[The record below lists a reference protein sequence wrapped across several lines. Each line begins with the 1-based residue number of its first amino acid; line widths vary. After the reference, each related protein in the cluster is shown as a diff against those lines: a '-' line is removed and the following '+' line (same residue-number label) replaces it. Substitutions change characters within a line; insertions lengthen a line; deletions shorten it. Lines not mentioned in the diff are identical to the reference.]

1 MAVPMLWRASQIFRY
16 SDQII
21 AVANHVVNIDCSQPL
36 QGCSRQIPCAA
47 RRCDEVHLESS
58 PPLFATQPF
67 LAIPEQIAAIPCF
80 AVTIRHAAVPL
91 RHLGVL
97 CHDSSSRR
105 LSFALFI
112 RSYPLH
118 CSSFPVAPALCL
130 YEAQRRQHCHNISSP
145 RYSAAVPC
153 IAIHCPC
160 RSNPLR
166 APAYRSVHLNS
177 LPPQYCSPPL
187 RSASKQLFSDAV
199 QLDSAPSLFC
209 SSTSLP

>member
-21 AVANHVVNIDCSQPL
+21 AFANHVVSIDCSAIAKRFI
-36 QGCSRQIPCAA
+36 SN
-47 RRCDEVHLESS
+47 

-130 YEAQRRQHCHNISSP
+130 YKAQRCLCTALGSSVNLAFAIRCDSSP
-145 RYSAAVPC
+145 IR
-153 IAIHCPC
+153 H
-160 RSNPLR
+160 RSLRCNPL
-166 APAYRSVHLNS
+166 
-177 LPPQYCSPPL
+177 
-187 RSASKQLFSDAV
+187 
-199 QLDSAPSLFC
+199 PSHFLAMLYFA
-209 SSTSLP
+209 TAFRQ

>member
-21 AVANHVVNIDCSQPL
+21 AFANHVVSIDCSAIAKRFI
-36 QGCSRQIPCAA
+36 SN
-47 RRCDEVHLESS
+47 

-97 CHDSSSRR
+97 CHDSLSRR

-187 RSASKQLFSDAV
+187 RSASKQRFAATIHRNSVPPLLF
-199 QLDSAPSLFC
+199 
-209 SSTSLP
+209 T